1 MTTAEG
7 GMITTDDERIY
18 QVAVTL
24 RDHGKPDPEINA
36 HTEIGYNWRFSE
48 LHAVLG
54 LQQMMKITSIL
65 TERRKIAR
73 QYDEKLAGIKGISKL
88 HIPPRVV
95 SSYYKYIVFL
105 EEGFDRGEVKR
116 ELKDKHGVSLTGEVY
131 AHPCHSQPVF
141 ARYPQVVANNPSD
154 TFPNT
159 EYVTQRHICLPLYPG
174 LTEEDIGYVVE
185 SLKRVLS

>member
-1 MTTAEG
+1 
-7 GMITTDDERIY
+7 MITTDDERIY
-18 QVAVTL
+18 QVAATM

-54 LQQMMKITSIL
+54 LQQMMKIASIL
-65 TERRKIAR
+65 AERRKIAR
-73 QYDEKLAGIKGISKL
+73 WYDEKLAGIKGINKL
-88 HIPPRVV
+88 HISPRVV

-105 EEGFDRGEVKR
+105 EEGFDRAEVKK
-116 ELKDKHGVSLTGEVY
+116 ELKDKYGVSLTGEVY

-141 ARYPQVVANNPSD
+141 ARYPQVVANDPLD

-159 EYVTQRHICLPLYPG
+159 EYVTRRHICLPLYPG
-174 LTEEDIGYVVE
+174 LAEEDIDYVVE
-185 SLKRVLS
+185 SLKRVLA